1 MSNIPPEI
9 LNECN
14 GLVYKRG
21 CQENTSPLTGRRGD
35 VRDIQPLAVVEDAD
49 LVSCPWIGFALFHL
63 SCCIFFSSDDVD
75 RFLKLSKPCGCTVST
90 MGLSEARGL
99 VLFRV
104 IRGGIGVTQ
113 RLGAA
118 GTVSSTG
125 HWHTRPRTRASPEP
139 TDHHQKGSPE
149 NGRGL
154 FTRDA
159 QAACD
164 FSFSTSKFSPFFQR
178 VSVIAAILR
187 ASVSRAI
194 VGLMPFASAA

>member
-1 MSNIPPEI
+1 MSAMAWSIKGDVKNIFLPPPEARVGSR
-9 LNECN
+9 LPA
-14 GLVYKRG
+14 
-21 CQENTSPLTGRRGD
+21 PLT
-35 VRDIQPLAVVEDAD
+35 IEDARV
-49 LVSCPWIGFALFHL
+49 LSCPWVIPSQQLHL
-63 SCCIFFSSDDVD
+63 VSSDDANQF
-75 RFLKLSKPCGCTVST
+75 RNGIKPCGCTVST

-113 RLGAA
+113 RLGAT

-125 HWHTRPRTRASPEP
+125 HCHTHPRTRASPEP
-139 TDHHQKGSPE
+139 TGHHQRRSPE
-149 NGRGL
+149 MEGL

-164 FSFSTSKFSPFFQR
+164 FSFSASKFSPFFHR

-187 ASVSRAI
+187 ASVRRAM
-194 VGLMPFASAA
+194 VGLMPLASAAW